1 MQTMQDART
10 TQGDIWVR
18 LVQPGNGNFPKDAAR
33 GILALNFTEQDKAR
47 MDELAH
53 KNNQGKLS
61 AAEREE
67 LESYILVGDVLSLL
81 HLKARKSLKR

>member
-18 LVQPGNGNFPKDAAR
+18 LVRNGTFSKNVAR
-33 GILALNFTEQDKAR
+33 GFLAINFSEQDKAR
-47 MDELAH
+47 MDELAY
-53 KNNQGKLS
+53 NNSQGKLS

-67 LESYILVGDVLSLL
+67 LESYVLVGDVLSLL